1 MQLGATHFQRDSQNA
16 DEVVRAATVLIQ
28 KAPANGEI
36 GWTGGMEN
44 CSPQAQRRLVHLMAP
59 IKALYY
65 CRDLSRITAILR
77 PHLTQEKARPNHG
90 SGNRA
95 KFAIAGISWSLQG
108 LICSGLDLESAP
120 VRRQGGH
127 LVVMRGQPLR
137 TRRRT
142 LSKSY
147 VAPSAYDGCRYV
159 SVQQMKSICVTG
171 VASPAEDPGAGG

>member
-1 MQLGATHFQRDSQNA
+1 
-16 DEVVRAATVLIQ
+16 
-28 KAPANGEI
+28 
-36 GWTGGMEN
+36 
-44 CSPQAQRRLVHLMAP
+44 MAP

-77 PHLTQEKARPNHG
+77 PHLTQEKAQPNHG

-137 TRRRT
+137 TKADAVEELCGAFSMRR
-142 LSKSY
+142 
-147 VAPSAYDGCRYV
+147 V
-159 SVQQMKSICVTG
+159 SVRFRAANVIHLRYC
-171 VASPAEDPGAGG
+171 VASSAEDPGAGG